1 MRPIRQATGAGEGNA
16 KAKGKGQNQPDTRE
30 TFEAGSRAAWR
41 GWLERNH
48 ERTAGIWLVSYK
60 KASGKP
66 GVSYP
71 EAVEEAL
78 CFGWIDSRPNALDDE
93 RYMQYISP
101 RKPKSPWSAVN
112 KRRIERL
119 IADGLMAP
127 PGMAKIEAAKRDG
140 SWSAYDAIEALDV
153 PADLDKALAANRT
166 AAGHFRDFGDSTK
179 KQLLWWIASA
189 KRPETRATRI
199 ARTVAAAAENR
210 NPIAYTRK
218 KT

>member
-1 MRPIRQATGAGEGNA
+1 MMAQAKQAVE
-16 KAKGKGQNQPDTRE
+16 RE
-30 TFEAGSRAAWR
+30 TFQANSRDEWR
-41 GWLERNH
+41 AWLERNH
-48 ERTAGIWLVSYK
+48 ERPDGIWLVSFK

-93 RYMQYISP
+93 RYMQYFSP

-112 KRRIERL
+112 KRRIEDL
-119 IADGLMAP
+119 ITRGLMTPA
-127 PGMAKIEAAKRDG
+127 GVTKIEAAKRDG
-140 SWSAYDAIEALDV
+140 SWGAYDAIERLEIPD
-153 PADLDKALAANRT
+153 DLAAALHASPDADAN
-166 AAGHFRDFGDSTK
+166 FRAFGDSTK
-179 KQLLWWIASA
+179 KQILWWIASA

-199 ARTVAAAAENR
+199 ARAVEAAAEKR
-210 NPIAYTRK
+210 NPLAYERK

>member
-1 MRPIRQATGAGEGNA
+1 MAQAEQAEE
-16 KAKGKGQNQPDTRE
+16 RE
-30 TFEAGSRAAWR
+30 TFQANSRAAWR

-48 ERTAGIWLVSYK
+48 ERPDGIWLVSYK

-93 RYMQYISP
+93 RYMQYFSP

-112 KRRIERL
+112 KRRIEDL
-119 IADGLMAP
+119 IERGLMTPA
-127 PGMAKIEAAKRDG
+127 GMAKIEAAKRDG
-140 SWSAYDAIEALDV
+140 SWGAYDAIERLEIPD
-153 PADLDKALAANRT
+153 DLAAALRASPDADAN
-166 AAGHFRDFGDSTK
+166 FRAFGDSTK
-179 KQLLWWIASA
+179 KQILWWIASA

-199 ARTVAAAAENR
+199 ARTVEAAAEKR
-210 NPIAYTRK
+210 NPIAYERK